1 MPAAAMQVEAYLEAF
16 ADAFEL
22 HKYIRY
28 QTRVVCLKPLR
39 SDSMNGHAIPTGTS
53 NGTRLHNGSKG
64 SAMNGNGVAYSSEEY
79 AQLAPPHWRISSVP
93 ADAEVSHTLSDFGI
107 LGFRAQCTILP
118 QLPYFSQTLMP
129 QQQQKLLPYLTP
141 SRFMSDLC
149 LQRLQRKLC
158 HSSPQALS
166 ISWEV
171 ECRVPL
177 HG

>member
-53 NGTRLHNGSKG
+53 NGTRLHNGSKD

-93 ADAEVSHTLSDFGI
+93 ADAEVSHTLSNFGI

-149 LQRLQRKLC
+149 LQCLQRKLC